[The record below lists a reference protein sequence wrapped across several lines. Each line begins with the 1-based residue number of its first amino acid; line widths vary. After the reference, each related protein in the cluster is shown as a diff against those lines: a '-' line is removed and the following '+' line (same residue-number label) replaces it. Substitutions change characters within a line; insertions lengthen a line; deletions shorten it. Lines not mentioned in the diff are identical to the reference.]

1 MLDYNGKDGRGY
13 QPHPL
18 PHTPPPVRVLRDEV
32 PVPPTA
38 DAKPKVWD
46 THKLLLITVLVVSSS
61 YLLGFGVGALLFLE
75 L

>member
-32 PVPPTA
+32 PTA
-38 DAKPKVWD
+38 DAKPKVRG